1 VAQGI
6 GLSNNGDQVDT
17 GTQALHHLDIEGLQS
32 VSGGSDE
39 IQACMHTH
47 VNLVGSAGLL
57 LLEHVRLVLVVQ
69 EFDDRL
75 PRVTVVH
82 VVSKAGGI
90 NNGEAD

>member
-1 VAQGI
+1 VTESI
-6 GLSNNGDQVDT
+6 GLGDNGDQVDT
-17 GTQALHHLDIEGLQS
+17 GAQALHHLDIERLQG

-39 IQACMHTH
+39 IQACMDTH

-57 LLEHVRLVLVVQ
+57 LLKHVRLMLVVQ

-75 PRVTVVH
+75 PRITVVH